1 MTKNNIRR
9 LSGAETPKSVRSS
22 SVSIAEIDGIIPIEP
37 ENGKAHREITYGEI
51 MKYYNP
57 FWYAVAGFC
66 ASVIASLNLPLFGF
80 VLSEFIFVLALPI
93 VTDEEIQAFTDKR
106 NFWTIIFLILCVCI
120 GLSTYCQKLF
130 FGIGGENL
138 TQTLRVRLFEAIL
151 HKNIG
156 WFDSK
161 NRAPGILT
169 NIITEDINAVNGLT
183 TESLGIATEAGLGLF
198 FSCLIC
204 FIFCWQLAIVVTITS
219 PFMVL
224 GGLGISKL

>member
-1 MTKNNIRR
+1 M
-9 LSGAETPKSVRSS
+9 
-22 SVSIAEIDGIIPIEP
+22 
-37 ENGKAHREITYGEI
+37 
-51 MKYYNP
+51 
-57 FWYAVAGFC
+57 
-66 ASVIASLNLPLFGF
+66 
-80 VLSEFIFVLALPI
+80 
-93 VTDEEIQAFTDKR
+93 
-106 NFWTIIFLILCVCI
+106 I
-120 GLSTYCQKLF
+120 GLSTYFQKLN

-138 TQTLRVRLFEAIL
+138 TNTLRVKLFEAIL

-183 TESLGIATEAGLGLF
+183 TETIGIATEAGLGLF
-198 FSCLIC
+198 FSSLIC
-204 FIFCWQLAIVVTITS
+204 FIFCWQLAIVVTILS

>member
-1 MTKNNIRR
+1 M
-9 LSGAETPKSVRSS
+9 SS
-22 SVSIAEIDGIIPIEP
+22 FVSMDGLDAPIPLEPIE
-37 ENGKAHREITYGEI
+37 KKQREITYGEI
-51 MKYYNP
+51 MKYYRP

-66 ASVIASLNLPLFGF
+66 ASVIASLNLPVFGF
-80 VLSEFIFVLALPI
+80 VLSEFIFVLAKPI
-93 VTDEEIQAFTDKR
+93 STEQEISEFQDAR
-106 NFWTIIFLILCVCI
+106 NFWTIMFVTLCLCI
-120 GLSTYCQKLF
+120 GISTYCQKLC

-138 TQTLRVRLFEAIL
+138 TGTLRAKLFEAIL

-183 TESLGIATEAGLGLF
+183 TESLGIAVEAGLGLL

-204 FIFCWQLAIVVTITS
+204 FIFCWQLAIVVTLTS

-224 GGLGISKL
+224 GGLGISKLQFN